1 MNRIAKDRITP
12 CLYYIC
18 AGECKK
24 GRQNIIDAVKSV
36 NKKKQELEKIKK
48 RNIISGGFGMDF
60 WLVDVKS
67 TVNVNGVD
75 VAFDYINTY
84 LSLSEAI
91 KEAKLLSEND
101 DVLEVSVHKW
111 ILNEDGSQEHADGDS
126 SIPYDFLNKD
136 HKEWK

>member
-1 MNRIAKDRITP
+1 
-12 CLYYIC
+12 
-18 AGECKK
+18 
-24 GRQNIIDAVKSV
+24 
-36 NKKKQELEKIKK
+36 
-48 RNIISGGFGMDF
+48 MDF

-111 ILNEDGSQEHADGDS
+111 ILNEDGSQEHADGDNA
-126 SIPYDFLNKD
+126 IPYSFLNKD
-136 HKEWK
+136 HREWK

>member
-101 DVLEVSVHKW
+101 DILEVSVHKW
-111 ILNEDGSQEHADGDS
+111 ILNEDGMQEHSEDDDS
-126 SIPYDFLNKD
+126 ILYRFLNKD
-136 HKEWK
+136 HREWK

>member
-101 DVLEVSVHKW
+101 DILEVSVHKW
-111 ILNEDGSQEHADGDS
+111 ILNEDGSQEHADGDD
-126 SIPYDFLNKD
+126 SIPYSFFNKD
-136 HKEWK
+136 HREWK

>member
-1 MNRIAKDRITP
+1 MQV
-12 CLYYIC
+12 L
-18 AGECKK
+18 
-24 GRQNIIDAVKSV
+24 
-36 NKKKQELEKIKK
+36 
-48 RNIISGGFGMDF
+48 
-60 WLVDVKS
+60 S

-111 ILNEDGSQEHADGDS
+111 ILNEDGMQEHSEDDD
-126 SIPYDFLNKD
+126 SIPYTFLDKD
-136 HKEWK
+136 HREWK

>member
-24 GRQNIIDAVKSV
+24 GRQNITDAVKSV

-101 DVLEVSVHKW
+101 DILEVSVHKW
-111 ILNEDGSQEHADGDS
+111 ILNEDGMQEHSEDDYA
-126 SIPYDFLNKD
+126 IPYSFLNKD
-136 HKEWK
+136 HRE

>member
-1 MNRIAKDRITP
+1 MYQMAKYRIAP
-12 CLYYIC
+12 YLSYIC

-101 DVLEVSVHKW
+101 DILEVSVHKW
-111 ILNEDGSQEHADGDS
+111 ILNEDGMQEHSEDDD
-126 SIPYDFLNKD
+126 SIPYSFLNKD
-136 HKEWK
+136 HREWK